1 VIYRFPC
8 GARLPREKDIV
19 GVPLLQAGAS
29 LCVWSN
35 HMPKGQN
42 ATVPANPDGS
52 NAPCLF
58 GCDQPSKKRKVKVVM
73 PEGGGEGRRFV
84 VLCRP
89 AVEIVCG
96 HCHVTATADEAKRTW
111 WHHPDDDKWYCPTC
125 WVTADSPD
133 LPPLR
138 MRRIAAAHD
147 RERGA
152 A

>member
-1 VIYRFPC
+1 MIYRFPC
-8 GARLPREKDIV
+8 GARLPREGELADTAALSAEGTI
-19 GVPLLQAGAS
+19 
-29 LCVWSN
+29 CVWSN
-35 HMPKGQN
+35 HLPKGQN
-42 ATVPANPDGS
+42 ATSPRPSEPGWDI
-52 NAPCLF
+52 APCLF
-58 GCDQPSKKRKVKVVM
+58 GCDRKERKCIPVV
-73 PEGGGEGRRFV
+73 PEDGGAGRRFV

-89 AVEIVCG
+89 VVEIACSHCG
-96 HCHVTATADEAKRTW
+96 ATATADEAKRAW